1 MYFVGGGVIK
11 VLYDGYKLIDSGID
25 AVRIGIKAGRFAST
39 SRIAWTGLRTVAG
52 GLSVAGVVF
61 DAVAVPLNLFV
72 IVKGAYDIYK
82 YRTGQGSNSKKAS
95 QLEKMIKDL
104 EQHKER
110 LRKLKSD
117 LEPTGK

>member
-1 MYFVGGGVIK
+1 MYFVGGGAIK

-39 SRIAWTGLRTVAG
+39 TRIAWTGLRTVAG

-61 DAVAVPLNLFV
+61 DAVAVPLDLFV
-72 IVKGAYDIYK
+72 IVKGAYNIYK

-95 QLEKMIKDL
+95 QLEMIKDL

-117 LEPTGK
+117 FEPKGK